1 MNLFHI
7 TKIQKFHQRTREYND
22 VVIRLTSI
30 RLYTTPKNNAC
41 TSLYDI
47 YAKSHSHAYGV
58 NMRRRMGGLAPTI
71 DEADGRIAK
80 QSHGVKMRRR
90 MGGLAPTID
99 EADGRIAKQSHGVKM
114 RRRMGGLAPT
124 IDEADGRI
132 AKQSHGP
139 LRITASLAQTC
150 PAFIFVIEEPQR

>member
-22 VVIRLTSI
+22 VVICLTSI

-47 YAKSHSHAYGV
+47 YAKSHSHAY
-58 NMRRRMGGLAPTI
+58 
-71 DEADGRIAK
+71 
-80 QSHGVKMRRR
+80 
-90 MGGLAPTID
+90 
-99 EADGRIAKQSHGVKM
+99 GVKM